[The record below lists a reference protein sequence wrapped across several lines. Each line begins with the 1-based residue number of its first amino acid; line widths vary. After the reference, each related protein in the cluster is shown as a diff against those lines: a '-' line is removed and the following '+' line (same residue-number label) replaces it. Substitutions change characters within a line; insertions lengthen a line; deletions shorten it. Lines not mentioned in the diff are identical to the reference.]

1 MAFIRSEKIVGKV
14 NAALDDIRNTI
25 KVGFEIETDLDE
37 DAGGFDQD
45 AAYDAARGS
54 IDEYSVCSHAGV
66 PHCRD
71 WITALGCR
79 HDPEAL
85 AEALNVDMDELVDEL
100 VDNYRDNGDFNREPD
115 LSEIADR
122 IVPSDFTWCE
132 DGSVN
137 GPEFQSPICQG
148 REEAIGKAAQLFRG
162 IDSYNASCDS
172 GFELEIH
179 TRCSAHIHLQLDNIQ
194 HKGANAIQ
202 QTIFDELSKR
212 WQRLPACVRNR
223 IEECNKWIRPTYSS
237 ELTFKYKYNPIQCH
251 HQGTWEFR
259 LFGNVSSA
267 DEFED
272 CLDVA
277 IESMECAYKR
287 LLGDSYINIDA
298 GLWVTLATDAMRN
311 LEPMQYPES
320 TFVETPETTES
331 TPAATHDILLDFFE
345 DVVVSTPDSI

>member
-25 KVGFEIETDLDE
+25 NIGFEIETDLDE

-45 AAYDAARGS
+45 AAYEAARDCV
-54 IDEYSVCSHAGV
+54 DEYSVCSAAGV

-71 WITALGCR
+71 WINALGCR
-79 HDPEAL
+79 HDADAL
-85 AEALNVDMDELVDEL
+85 AEALNVDMDEIIDGI
-100 VDNYRDNGDFNREPD
+100 VDNYRENGDFHNSPD
-115 LSEIADR
+115 INDIGDSV
-122 IVPSDFTWCE
+122 VPCGFAWCE

-137 GPEFQSPICQG
+137 GPEFQSPICKG
-148 REEAIGKAAQLFRG
+148 RDEAIAAAARLFRN
-162 IDSYNASCDS
+162 IDDYNS
-172 GFELEIH
+172 GCESGCELEIH

-259 LFGNVSSA
+259 LFGNVSTA
-267 DEFED
+267 AEFES

-287 LLGDSYINIDA
+287 LLDGTHINIDA
-298 GLWVTLATDAMRN
+298 MVWVNLATDAMMN
-311 LEPMQYPES
+311 LEQVQYPES
-320 TFVETPETTES
+320 TFVETPESTE
-331 TPAATHDILLDFFE
+331 PAPVESIDALLDL
-345 DVVVSTPDSI
+345 I